1 MITALLTFS
10 ITIVILGVLTLTD
23 SVDAEKMFSRR
34 ER

>member
-1 MITALLTFS
+1 MEPLLTFG
-10 ITIVILGVLTLTD
+10 ITLAILVVLTLTD